1 MNSGAY
7 SRKERVTPITLA
19 FPTIP
24 EASGLPSSSSRSDVL
39 VRLESVGKCFAN
51 GVVALTGVNLDVRQ
65 GEFLSLLGPS
75 GCGKSTILRLLSA
88 LTSATDGEI
97 NWLQKNPELGF
108 VFQEPTLMPW
118 ANVFDNVWL
127 PLRLSGV
134 SRNAARE
141 RIDEALANVG
151 LTGFEKSYP
160 RELSGGMKM
169 RGSMG
174 RALGMR
180 PAVLLMDEPF
190 AALDEITRTRL
201 NDDLVALKCAL
212 GATVVFVTHS
222 VYESV
227 YLSDRIVVM
236 APRPGRVVAEIVV
249 PAPLPRDEDFRL
261 GPEYADKCR
270 ATSLALHEAMSWDG
284 AADLGKASN
293 RESR

>member
-1 MNSGAY
+1 M
-7 SRKERVTPITLA
+7 TLA
-19 FPTIP
+19 VPSP
-24 EASGLPSSSSRSDVL
+24 SEAFGLESAPMSSDVL

-51 GVVALTGVNLDVRQ
+51 GVVALTGVNLDIRR

-75 GCGKSTILRLLSA
+75 GCGKSTILRLLAA
-88 LTSATDGEI
+88 LTSPTDGGI

-127 PLRLSGV
+127 PLRLTGL
-134 SRNAARE
+134 SRNAARG

-151 LTGFEKSYP
+151 LSGFEKAYP

-169 RGSMG
+169 RVSIA
-174 RALGMR
+174 RALVMR

-249 PAPLPRDEDFRL
+249 PAPLPRNEDFRL
-261 GPEYADKCR
+261 SADYAEKCR
-270 ATSLALHEAMSWDG
+270 ATSAALHQAMQEDPTRSG
-284 AADLGKASN
+284 IKS
-293 RESR
+293 